1 MNLSFVHTYD
11 SSGHSSGGGRCMVWV
26 RYNKNSKIVWINL
39 VTNIVIVVDYWSE
52 MEGVFYSGH
61 STY

>member
-1 MNLSFVHTYD
+1 
-11 SSGHSSGGGRCMVWV
+11 MVWV